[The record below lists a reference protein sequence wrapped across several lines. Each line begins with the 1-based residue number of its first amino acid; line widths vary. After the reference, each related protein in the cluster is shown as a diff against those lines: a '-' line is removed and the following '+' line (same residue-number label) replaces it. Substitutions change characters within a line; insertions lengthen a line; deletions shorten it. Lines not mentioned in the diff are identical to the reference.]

1 MHRQKQSAV
10 CFLGKMELVARNDR
24 TAYTFT
30 AASDEYTLSQGHHVQ
45 QPGRF
50 EILKIWGCGSS
61 QLTLSLRAP
70 LSSLQVQK
78 ATATVA
84 QFIRVTKTKR

>member
-1 MHRQKQSAV
+1 MIVVKVISKKMIISDNEKELSYHFLSHSA
-10 CFLGKMELVARNDR
+10 
-24 TAYTFT
+24 
-30 AASDEYTLSQGHHVQ
+30 
-45 QPGRF
+45 GRF
-50 EILKIWGCGSS
+50 EILKIWGGGSS